1 MIDFMV
7 LRTPFRTLRLSLR
20 RLLRGIRVRVV
31 PKAAGVD
38 ASVLG
43 CLSVLDSEVS
53 DMAGAVRSLDKY
65 FNMSGNSRND
75 MLNSSADTSRSGSF
89 CSDVDTNS
97 LPSSSPPPADNDR
110 FMRLPLFNRLA

>member
-53 DMAGAVRSLDKY
+53 DMAGAV
-65 FNMSGNSRND
+65 
-75 MLNSSADTSRSGSF
+75 SAARKGGRGICIPVELLSVRMA
-89 CSDVDTNS
+89 V
-97 LPSSSPPPADNDR
+97 A
-110 FMRLPLFNRLA
+110 LASVARALARVARALARVARA